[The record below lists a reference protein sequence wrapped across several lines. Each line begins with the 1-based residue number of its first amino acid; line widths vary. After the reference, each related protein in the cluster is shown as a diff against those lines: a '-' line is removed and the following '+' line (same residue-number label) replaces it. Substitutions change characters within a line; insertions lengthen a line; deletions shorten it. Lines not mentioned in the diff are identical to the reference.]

1 MLVSLRPKMQP
12 YNKCS
17 KFVRQGLNCEGATRG
32 FSNYQRNA
40 KMKSGDFLQPLHC
53 NLHSIFSVKYHSS
66 WDHNIF
72 LVHKMNGSHSFLGYV
87 IFII

>member
-1 MLVSLRPKMQP
+1 MQP

-17 KFVRQGLNCEGATRG
+17 KFVRQGLNCEGATQG

-40 KMKSGDFLQPLHC
+40 KMKSGDFLQPLHY

-66 WDHNIF
+66 WDHIF
-72 LVHKMNGSHSFLGYV
+72 LVRKMNGSHSFLGYV